1 MRQPIP
7 FYIIKVCRKT
17 NFGKFSNK
25 GKPKNIDVL
34 FDISYLKS

>member
-7 FYIIKVCRKT
+7 FYIMNVCRKT
-17 NFGKFSNK
+17 NFGKFRNK

-34 FDISYLKS
+34 FDISYVRS